1 MGLSQFLSLWW
12 ASRSALAAALKEAG
26 KALWLNIW
34 QGRVQHFAV
43 FTSHCDTINQLFS
56 QRIQDAVYGHSQ
68 AETELCRTQP
78 L

>member
-26 KALWLNIW
+26 KALWLKIW

-56 QRIQDAVYGHSQ
+56 QRIQDAAYVFSSTDR
-68 AETELCRTQP
+68 A
-78 L
+78 